1 MARKEKRNVFKRILK
16 RKGIYL
22 PEDRFVGLN
31 GLRLYEYEIIDLSLF
46 SKLRGCYI
54 LNQLGEFYIV
64 KMDKHKKL
72 VLIDDIDASTLNN
85 KHKLL
90 HSVAHF
96 PLGSKANLFHHRHH
110 FPNRILAF

>member
-1 MARKEKRNVFKRILK
+1 MTRKEKRNVFKRILK

-72 VLIDDIDASTLNN
+72 DWPRKMDIQPDYKGLYRSIEF
-85 KHKLL
+85 K
-90 HSVAHF
+90 
-96 PLGSKANLFHHRHH
+96 
-110 FPNRILAF
+110 